1 MYWRFQADNFFVT
14 TITNDQT
21 LVPWVDGVINALE
34 VPNIEP
40 WKLFY
45 VIFRVDDINNR
56 FTLPVYVEN
65 NQMKYKGYN
74 VKSQFELKAYDTIS
88 LNDLAENFNYLF
100 NNIDDIWTIVKK
112 WGLDI
117 LVYGWKIVKWWINI
131 DIADTTITLPD
142 NSSRYIVFD
151 YSDSTLKAVT
161 SLDNLS
167 HYCFAEVSTFGWEV
181 TNIESKKS
189 FNAWEIFSN
198 TFFERNSS
206 TWAIQIKEWSIT
218 KDDIDLSTLS
228 TDDIPEW
235 EINKY
240 FTNPESYQT
249 KANMKTNLDNPNN
262 TTYPTTKA
270 VVDAIELAWGWDMMK
285 TTYDPNNK
293 RADAFN
299 MDNMTEWTN
308 KSSVIKSTTT
318 PSNPTQWMV
327 WYDMTNNKLKTYNW
341 SSWEMTWGEWNTK
354 TFVMFNSSDLTTA
367 QKAYEW
373 QHSGKTALIEYS
385 GILYV
390 YYMYN
395 SGGELFKAQSNEVS
409 REDWLTES
417 TYKTNTKILKLFVS
431 SWQVTSISWF
441 DNYTSANYLDTTIVY
456 SVPYIPQYNWSPA
469 TKKYVDDTVSSAKA
483 TWDTAP
489 SDPVEWQLWYDTT
502 NDVLKVYDWTNWNA
516 VGGGST
522 DVNTKTFF
530 LSNTS
535 DLTTAQAAYDWKAS
549 WKNAI
554 INYGWINYIL
564 SGSWN
569 WYINFT
575 STSKTDSIPG
585 SDWYVVPQVA
595 TIQITESNWTVTWI
609 SAQNRS
615 WYWYIPVSG
624 LSWNWFTPT
633 EGYHPA
639 TKKYVDDKT
648 ATISTTA
655 PSNPT
660 EWTLWY
666 DSTNHVLKVYNW
678 SSWAIVWEEW
688 NTKTFKISNTSDLT
702 NAQAALNWYLQWNT
716 PYVLFDDIPQ
726 ITTPGYSVW
735 PFFVPSYTTT
745 SLGETTLYFH
755 CPWYEEETSS
765 TSSNPKISIYY
776 IGIRYNAST
785 QVVTSILQGT
795 TYTKNLGDMYKATYD
810 PNNKNGDAFSMD
822 NMINWS
828 NNKYI
833 IKSDTTPNGP
843 TEWSIWYS
851 TRLNNSQIKWLK
863 TYDGSVWEKVWYRG
877 KTFFLAT
884 LDASTGAE
892 VLNWLY
898 WYKVLTAHSSTPPS
912 TWPADWTATIVY
924 NNKAYIYNKF
934 ETASID
940 WWRTTSFYFINPEV
954 YRSWNDICQDCLKY
968 TMSNASWTGMNY
980 SFTETQIT
988 VNVWTWGAD
997 YSDFDY
1003 ESKSWSDITIEDFST
1018 IINNPTSNF
1027 TINCWTV
1034 IPWLQYIVRINTW
1047 STYTLTLWTWI
1058 TNPYNEPTALV
1069 ASKTT
1074 TLIFLATSSNSLEL
1088 FTSRTA

>member
-14 TITNDQT
+14 TTTNDQT
-21 LVPWVDGVINALE
+21 LVPWIDGVINALE

-117 LVYGWKIVKWWINI
+117 LVYGWKIVKWWINV
-131 DIADTTITLPD
+131 DIVDTTITLPD

-198 TFFERNSS
+198 AFFERNSS
-206 TWAIQIKEWSIT
+206 TWAIQIKNNAIKKSNIDFTGIT
-218 KDDIDLSTLS
+218 
-228 TDDIPEW
+228 TDDIAQWSDHNYFSPEDAA
-235 EINKY
+235 ILSDVNSKKHTHANKAVLDTITQEQLNS
-240 FTNPESYQT
+240 FATKTQLNDCQT
-249 KANMKTNLDNPNN
+249 KANLKQDLNNPSA
-262 TTYPTTKA
+262 TTYPSTQA
-270 VVDAIELAWGWDMMK
+270 VVDALEEAWAWDMTK
-285 TTYDPNNK
+285 AIYDPNNK
-293 RADAFN
+293 RADVFS

-308 KSSVIKSTTT
+308 KSSVIKSTTE

-341 SSWEMTWGEWNTK
+341 SSWEITWGEWNTK
-354 TFVMFNSSDLTTA
+354 TFTMLNSSDLATA
-367 QKAYEW
+367 QEAYEW
-373 QHSGKTALIEYS
+373 QHSGKTALIKYN
-385 GILYV
+385 GTLYV

-395 SGGELFKAQSNEVS
+395 SGGELFKAQSNEVF
-409 REDWLTES
+409 REDWFMES
-417 TYKTNTKILKLFVS
+417 TYRSNTKMLKLFVS
-431 SWQVTSISWF
+431 SWQVTSVSWF
-441 DNYTSANYLDTTIVY
+441 DNYANANYLDTAVFY
-456 SVPYIPQYNWSPA
+456 SVPYIPQNDWSPA

-489 SDPVEWQLWYDTT
+489 SNPVEWQLWYDTT

-516 VGGGST
+516 VGGNST

-554 INYGWINYIL
+554 INYGWINYIS

-575 STSKTDSIPG
+575 STSKTDNIPG
-585 SDWYVVPQVA
+585 NDWYVVPQVA

-666 DSTNHVLKVYNW
+666 DSTNHILKVYNW
-678 SSWAIVWEEW
+678 TNWVAVWAVPWDASSSSKWIVKLW
-688 NTKTFKISNTSDLT
+688 SDT
-702 NAQAALNWYLQWNT
+702 VQTEAAQT
-716 PYVLFDDIPQ
+716 V
-726 ITTPGYSVW
+726 
-735 PFFVPSYTTT
+735 
-745 SLGETTLYFH
+745 
-755 CPWYEEETSS
+755 SS
-765 TSSNPKISIYY
+765 TANRTYAVQNNSNWQMVVNIPWSDTAYSAWSWISIDGSNV
-776 IGIRYNAST
+776 ISAD
-785 QVVTSILQGT
+785 T
-795 TYTKNLGDMYKATYD
+795 TVLAT
-810 PNNKNGDAFSMD
+810 
-822 NMINWS
+822 
-828 NNKYI
+828 
-833 IKSDTTPNGP
+833 KSDIASVLSVSDTAPNSP
-843 TEWSIWYS
+843 TEWSMRYS
-851 TRLNNSQIKWLK
+851 TRLNNTKTKWLR

-1003 ESKSWSDITIEDFST
+1003 ESKSWSNITIEDFST
-1018 IINNPTSNF
+1018 VINNPTSDF

-1034 IPWLQYIVRINTW
+1034 TPWLQYIVRINTW

-1058 TNPYNEPTALV
+1058 TNPYNEPTTLV

-1074 TLIFLATSSNSLEL
+1074 TLIFLATSSSSLEL

>member
-117 LVYGWKIVKWWINI
+117 LVYGWKIIKWWINV

-142 NSSRYIVFD
+142 NSSRYVVFD

-167 HYCFAEVSTFGWEV
+167 HYCFAEVTTFGWEV

-198 TFFERNSS
+198 AFFERNSS
-206 TWAIQIKEWSIT
+206 TWAIQIKDWAIK
-218 KDDIDLSTLS
+218 KDDIDLSTLNS
-228 TDDIPEW
+228 DDIAEW
-235 EINKY
+235 ATNKY
-240 FTNPESYQT
+240 FKAEAQATLTDVNNKKHTHSNKAVLDWITQEQLNWYATRSELNNYQT
-249 KANMKTNLDNPNN
+249 KANMKTDLNNPDN

-285 TTYDPNNK
+285 ATYDPNNK
-293 RADAFN
+293 RADVFN

-308 KSSVIKSTTT
+308 KSSVIKSTTA

-327 WYDMTNNKLKTYNW
+327 WYDTTNNKLKTYNW
-341 SSWEMTWGEWNTK
+341 SSWDIAWGDESNTK
-354 TFVMFNSSDLTTA
+354 TFYLANVDDLTNAQAAYDYYKAWGNPIVVLNKKSYFLIRDASSQIFFSAPYLTKTQWSTHSTA
-367 QKAYEW
+367 C
-373 QHSGKTALIEYS
+373 IES
-385 GILYV
+385 IAF
-390 YYMYN
+390 N
-395 SGGELFKAQSNEVS
+395 ISN
-409 REDWLTES
+409 
-417 TYKTNTKILKLFVS
+417 
-431 SWQVTSISWF
+431 WQVT
-441 DNYTSANYLDTTIVY
+441 
-456 SVPYIPQYNWSPA
+456 YIPSYDFGNINYIDTSVQYQNSFIPTQPHEPA

-489 SDPVEWQLWYDTT
+489 SNPVEWQLWYDTT
-502 NDVLKVYDWTNWNA
+502 NDVLKIYDWSSWN
-516 VGGGST
+516 VIWWDES
-522 DVNTKTFF
+522 NTKTFY

-535 DLTTAQAAYDWKAS
+535 DLTNAQAAY
-549 WKNAI
+549 
-554 INYGWINYIL
+554 
-564 SGSWN
+564 N
-569 WYINFT
+569 WYISGKNPIIVYNEYTYIFWRNDNSELQFFATTVWNTSLSSGFT
-575 STSKTDSIPG
+575 EIHNP
-585 SDWYVVPQVA
+585 W
-595 TIQITESNWTVTWI
+595 IQLLYSWNTVTSITTIAWI
-609 SAQNRS
+609 ITS
-615 WYWYIPVSG
+615 WVLGTNVDYT
-624 LSWNWFTPT
+624 TPYT
-633 EGYHPA
+633 PIYDWSPA

-648 ATISTTA
+648 ATVSTTA

-678 SSWAIVWEEW
+678 TNWVAVWATPWDASSSSKWIVKLWSDTVQTEAAQTVSSTTNRTYAVQNNSNWQMVVNVPWANTTYSAWSWISIDGNNAISADTTVLA
-688 NTKTFKISNTSDLT
+688 TKTDIASVLSVSNT
-702 NAQAALNWYLQWNT
+702 
-716 PYVLFDDIPQ
+716 
-726 ITTPGYSVW
+726 
-735 PFFVPSYTTT
+735 VPS
-745 SLGETTLYFH
+745 S
-755 CPWYEEETSS
+755 
-765 TSSNPKISIYY
+765 
-776 IGIRYNAST
+776 
-785 QVVTSILQGT
+785 
-795 TYTKNLGDMYKATYD
+795 
-810 PNNKNGDAFSMD
+810 
-822 NMINWS
+822 
-828 NNKYI
+828 
-833 IKSDTTPNGP
+833 P
-843 TEWSIWYS
+843 TEWSMWYS
-851 TRLNNSQIKWLK
+851 TRLNNSQTKWLK
-863 TYDGSVWEKVWYRG
+863 TYDGSNWEKVWYRG

-912 TWPADWTATIVY
+912 SWPTDWTATVVY
-924 NNKAYIYNKF
+924 NNKVYVYNKF

-954 YRSWNDICQDCLKY
+954 YRSWNNICQDCLKY
-968 TMSNASWTGMNY
+968 TMSNASWSGMNY

-988 VNVWTWGAD
+988 VAVWAWD
-997 YSDFDY
+997 VNYSDFVLFY
-1003 ESKSWSDITIEDFST
+1003 SGTSWSVTIDRFSKALVMSWDT
-1018 IINNPTSNF
+1018 TLVSSND
-1027 TINCWTV
+1027 
-1034 IPWLQYIVRINTW
+1034 LKSGMQYIVRIESWATA
-1047 STYTLTLWTWI
+1047 YTLTLWNWI
-1058 TNPYNEPTALV
+1058 TNPYWESITLYANT
-1069 ASKTT
+1069 TT
-1074 TLIFLATSSNSLEL
+1074 TLVFLATSSSTLEL